1 MKTKS
6 IILLAGI
13 LMLSAFDLSAGEVV
27 ASKKYV
33 TTRVDIKQFENIT
46 IQGSPDV
53 IFTQKKG
60 KPSLEIYGSD
70 NIVPLLETVVEGGT
84 LYVRF
89 KKNTSIR
96 KTGTLEVRVTGEDLK
111 NVKIIGSGD
120 FVFTNALKTDE
131 FGVEIRGSG
140 DVRGKGLAVSK
151 LSLSVQGSGDISF
164 PDVHAGILD
173 IKVNGSGDISLTG
186 IQTDSAS
193 VLVNGSGDISLS
205 GTGNTASYKVNG
217 SGDIKAANFIVT
229 DVKASIAG
237 SGDISCHAT
246 GKLEGSVRGSGEVSY
261 KGNPEVS
268 FSGLRKL

>member
-1 MKTKS
+1 MSS
-6 IILLAGI
+6 IFLLAGI
-13 LMLSAFDLSAGEVV
+13 AMLSSCNLSAQEVV
-27 ASKKYV
+27 ASKKNV
-33 TTRVDIKQFENIT
+33 TTRVEVGQFENIT

-60 KPSLEIYGSD
+60 KPSIEIYGSD
-70 NIVPLLETVVEGGT
+70 NIVPLLETVVENGT

-96 KTGTLEVRVTGEDLK
+96 NTGELEVRVASEDLK

-120 FVFTNALKTDE
+120 FILASALKTDE

-140 DVRGKGLAVSK
+140 DVRGKGFTVSRLA
-151 LSLSVQGSGDISF
+151 LSVQGSGDISF
-164 PDVHAGILD
+164 PDVDAGILD
-173 IKVNGSGDISLTG
+173 ITVNGSGDITLSG
-186 IQTDSAS
+186 IRTDSANM
-193 VLVNGSGDISLS
+193 VVNGSGDISLS

-217 SGDIKAANFIVT
+217 SGDIDAAGFVVT
-229 DVKASIAG
+229 DAKVSIAG
-237 SGDISCHAT
+237 SGNISCHAT